1 MRPEMEGSDFADEA
15 GGHLMIL
22 VLLLLLF
29 PPLPA
34 DVEALVLLLVDF
46 CLCFTTF

>member
-1 MRPEMEGSDFADEA
+1 MRPEMDGSDFADEA

-22 VLLLLLF
+22 ALLLLL
-29 PPLPA
+29 PPLLV

-46 CLCFTTF
+46 CFCFTTF